1 MSKNNSTKKVDAL
14 YDVYVRRYNTKAREQ
29 AMTPMMNAEQFHY
42 SMRELAKEYAVEG
55 KQFRPMVAAKELAAS
70 ATVLTPR
77 QQAAYYQAFVKTLD
91 EVKTLDIENVPK
103 KTQVALEKLQDL
115 LGDSE
120 DVSFSDFRM
129 NSNAYMG
136 WSEKYRKDTEVAD
149 FFRFINS

>member
-14 YDVYVRRYNTKAREQ
+14 YDVYVRRYNTKSREQ
-29 AMTPMMNAEQFHY
+29 AMTPMMNAQEFHY
-42 SMRELAKEYAVEG
+42 NMRELEEEYAVEG

-70 ATVLTPR
+70 ATVLTPK
-77 QQAAYYQAFVKTLD
+77 QQVAYYQAFVKTLD

-103 KTQVALEKLQDL
+103 KTRDALEKLQDL

-120 DVSFSDFRM
+120 SVSFSDFRM
-129 NSNAYMG
+129 RSDEFAD
-136 WSEKYRKDTEVAD
+136 WSIKYRKDTEVAD

>member
-1 MSKNNSTKKVDAL
+1 MSKNNSTRKTDAL
-14 YDVYVRRYNTKAREQ
+14 YDVYVRRYNTKSREQ
-29 AMTPMMNAEQFHY
+29 AMTPMMNAQEFHY
-42 SMRELAKEYAVEG
+42 KMRELEKEYALEE
-55 KQFRPMVAAKELAAS
+55 KTFRPMVAAKELAAS

-103 KTQVALEKLQDL
+103 KTRNALEKLQDL

-120 DVSFSDFRM
+120 SVSFSDFRM
-129 NSNAYMG
+129 RSDEFAD

>member
-29 AMTPMMNAEQFHY
+29 AMIPMMTAEQFHY
-42 SMRELAKEYAVEG
+42 NMRELEKEYAAAGE
-55 KQFRPMVAAKELAAS
+55 QFRPMVAAKELAAK
-70 ATVLTPR
+70 AAKLTPR

-103 KTQVALEKLQDL
+103 KTQEALEKLQDL

-129 NSNAYMG
+129 NSTAYMT